1 MSFLVGQILAGLFI
15 GAFYAMV
22 ALGYTMVYGIM
33 RLINFAHGDLY
44 MIGAYF
50 SFTIL
55 GLLGTGTGNRFL
67 VIAGVMVLV
76 MALVGLLGML
86 IERVA
91 YKPLRRA
98 PLLSV
103 MITALGVS
111 MTLENGVLVIPGWG
125 SQYLVF
131 PASLP
136 EHSIKILGYQV
147 TTGDLIILGV
157 ACLLMVLLYW
167 FVHGTV
173 TGKTMRA
180 IAIDKDASA
189 LMGININRT
198 VAITFLLGAALAGAA
213 GVLGGLYYGQINYLM
228 GFSLGLEAFT
238 AAVLGGIG
246 SIPGAML
253 GGFLLGILQ
262 SVGSGYFGSQWAT
275 VFTFAI
281 LIILLTIRPTGILGE
296 KMGVRM

>member
-50 SFTIL
+50 SFTVL
-55 GLLGTGTGNRFL
+55 GLLGAGTGNRFL

-136 EHSIKILGYQV
+136 NRSIHIFGYQV
-147 TTGDLIILGV
+147 TAGDLIILGV

-198 VAITFLLGAALAGAA
+198 IAITFLLGAALAGAA

-246 SIPGAML
+246 NIPGAML

-262 SVGSGYFGSQWAT
+262 SVGSGYLGSQWAT
-275 VFTFAI
+275 VFTFGI

-296 KMGVRM
+296 KTGVRM